1 MVSAARSQNR
11 TTLGS
16 TTTRGTRRE
25 PLVESCGPIRAN
37 SRESL
42 FCAILSSGRVRHAAT
57 HRSATSAPIRMGGN
71 IFDQLEPQRCG
82 TDRYEAPP
90 NMPLKLPGARGEEL
104 RSLACGLD
112 RRLSYLAPT
121 CTAPAA

>member
-16 TTTRGTRRE
+16 ATTRGASSE
-25 PLVESCGPIRAN
+25 PSVEESCGPMRAN

-71 IFDQLEPQRCG
+71 IFDQWERRSTVVCG
-82 TDRYEAPP
+82 TTA
-90 NMPLKLPGARGEEL
+90 LAGQRGL
-104 RSLACGLD
+104 ILVRQPHRTTGVVLD
-112 RRLSYLAPT
+112 EMTLIREN
-121 CTAPAA
+121 

>member
-57 HRSATSAPIRMGGN
+57 HRSATSAPIRSEEHTSELQSQSN
-71 IFDQLEPQRCG
+71 LVCRLLLEKKK
-82 TDRYEAPP
+82 
-90 NMPLKLPGARGEEL
+90 N
-104 RSLACGLD
+104 RSLL
-112 RRLSYLAPT
+112 RELHRWQPTLTVSLSARQRH
-121 CTAPAA
+121 AIH